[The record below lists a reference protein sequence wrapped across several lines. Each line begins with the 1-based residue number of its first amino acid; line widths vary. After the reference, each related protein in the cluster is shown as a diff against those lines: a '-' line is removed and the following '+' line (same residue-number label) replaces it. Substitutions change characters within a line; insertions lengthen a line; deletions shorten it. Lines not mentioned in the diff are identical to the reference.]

1 MVVAMVPL
9 LIAKGAGA
17 ASRFDIGLVIA
28 AGMTIGTMFTLFVT
42 PAVYTY
48 LARDHQKARAR
59 AEAPGEPIVVHPT
72 PAVEA
77 SKAPVGTPEEADEE
91 TQAGTVSRRARPSP
105 AAAEALAFASPAV
118 GASPLERRASKRE
131 RRRRRLPTAAE

>member
-1 MVVAMVPL
+1 MVPL

-42 PAVYTY
+42 PAVYSY

-59 AEAPGEPIVVHPT
+59 EEAHGEPIVVQPM
-72 PAVEA
+72 PAVA
-77 SKAPVGTPEEADEE
+77 
-91 TQAGTVSRRARPSP
+91 
-105 AAAEALAFASPAV
+105 ASPD
-118 GASPLERRASKRE
+118 ERLASKRE
-131 RRRRRLPTAAE
+131 RQRRRLPTAAE